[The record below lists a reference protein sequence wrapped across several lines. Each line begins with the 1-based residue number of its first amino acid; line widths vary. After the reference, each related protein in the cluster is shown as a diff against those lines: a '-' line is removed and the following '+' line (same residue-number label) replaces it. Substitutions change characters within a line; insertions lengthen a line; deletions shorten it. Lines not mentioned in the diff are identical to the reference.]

1 MRADEAIHLL
11 GFPPNS
17 RPSPSQ
23 VKEAY
28 KKMVWETHPDRFPL
42 DQKPNAECRF
52 KLVSEAYTY
61 LLSGVRQEGSAS
73 GTYSRVV
80 RYGGQRSHGG
90 KRNSALIGV
99 PFLFIILGTFALG
112 GSFASR
118 AYKRQKQAYPSHNPF
133 LPWYGIW
140 ILIQDYIF
148 RGNSN
153 CGARCNNVKILVWY
167 DISTK
172 SIVAHSDKE
181 T

>member
-28 KKMVWETHPDRFPL
+28 KKLVWETHPDRFPL
-42 DQKPNAECRF
+42 PQKPQAECRF

-61 LLSGVRQEGSAS
+61 LLS

-118 AYKRQKQAYPSHNPF
+118 AYKRQKEAYPSHNPF
-133 LPWYGIW
+133 LP
-140 ILIQDYIF
+140 
-148 RGNSN
+148 
-153 CGARCNNVKILVWY
+153 
-167 DISTK
+167 
-172 SIVAHSDKE
+172 
-181 T
+181 